1 MIMARKSKKGIKMKY
16 NITKEMEELVLEIL
30 ILKQLL
36 DNDKFSQRE
45 EKENQLNSL
54 IDELLLEFNKNNQ

>member
-1 MIMARKSKKGIKMKY
+1 MKY

-36 DNDKFSQRE
+36 DNNKFSQRE
-45 EKENQLNSL
+45 EKEKQLNEL
-54 IDELLLEFNKNNQ
+54 IDELLIEFNKNNQ

>member
-1 MIMARKSKKGIKMKY
+1 MKY

-36 DNDKFSQRE
+36 NNNKFSQRE
-45 EKENQLNSL
+45 EKEKQLNEL
-54 IDELLLEFNKNNQ
+54 IDELLIEFYRNNQ